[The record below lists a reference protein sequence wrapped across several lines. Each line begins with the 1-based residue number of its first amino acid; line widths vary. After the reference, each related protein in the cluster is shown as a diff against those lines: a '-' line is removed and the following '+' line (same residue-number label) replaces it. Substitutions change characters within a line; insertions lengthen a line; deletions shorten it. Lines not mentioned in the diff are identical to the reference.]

1 MIRRRKIGR
10 RTEVRLVLEY
20 DQQKIMRDAAIV
32 ARAAELQ
39 LAHEGVEVPA
49 EVADALSQLRIRG
62 TNKGTPRTKQPD
74 SRSESGLDEIWC
86 RIPDSARSDPHVPR
100 WVPLGESDRCGTHGT
115 ADRRVQIRAQD
126 RRVAD

>member
-10 RTEVRLVLEY
+10 RLEVRLVLEY

-49 EVADALSQLRIRG
+49 DVADALSQLRIRAEEVG
-62 TNKGTPRTKQPD
+62 DPAGLLV
-74 SRSESGLDEIWC
+74 SETEE
-86 RIPDSARSDPHVPR
+86 P
-100 WVPLGESDRCGTHGT
+100 
-115 ADRRVQIRAQD
+115 
-126 RRVAD
+126 